1 MAFVIFGAELYQFH
15 SAMITMRT
23 LFLMLLGAFEYE
35 EMAEV
40 HPFMAPAVRLI
51 VCLAMLCILFVHS
64 GRFWSESNDCRRVC
78 ICCCCCRMSHAPS

>member
-51 VCLAMLCILFVHS
+51 VCLAPLCFLLFTLAAFGPS
-64 GRFWSESNDCRRVC
+64 
-78 ICCCCCRMSHAPS
+78 RMIAVGYVFAVVAAACHTRQS